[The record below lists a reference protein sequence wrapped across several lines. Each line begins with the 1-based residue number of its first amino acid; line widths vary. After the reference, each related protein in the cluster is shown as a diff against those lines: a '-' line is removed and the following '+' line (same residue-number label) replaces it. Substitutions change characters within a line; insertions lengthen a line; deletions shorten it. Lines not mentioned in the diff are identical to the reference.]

1 MAKYENIRALAKKQ
15 LQAVTESSDRW
26 KAFLRTAA
34 IAYNYSFPNQLL
46 IHEQSPTATAVADIA
61 YWNNNAGRW
70 VKRGAHGIAV
80 FDTRANSSRLRYLF
94 DISDT
99 IPRAEVPDALP
110 WVITDQNWRPV
121 WDKIVADNH
130 ADSIQSALL
139 MLSTSCVAQRSAMF
153 TTALGKAIDGSSLQW
168 AKPDEQ
174 RQLFLQLI
182 TQSCLYMAALRCGV
196 DTARLDLSALESV
209 NQFDTNR
216 IALCLGSACQQ
227 AARPLMQQIGSI
239 TREIDSVARAE
250 KVRYYGDKQ
259 EETNNTKE
267 VNNGVH
273 DGERLPNPGA
283 DAERAADA
291 GDRQVRQPAAEI
303 PAGER
308 ADGVRRD
315 DAGGN
320 AVPASGGDA
329 RPFTVEEIG
338 RENIHLRDESFPLVG
353 RAVSHEEFARLL
365 AANPKNAALST
376 PEVPSRQA
384 QPEEVAESIVGEIVE
399 EPSPFVAQVMADAER
414 LSAEDEPYHRE
425 PITYEAPY
433 LDNLP
438 TAPREKFAANIAAIQ
453 KLKEIEQRV
462 ANGGSPAFED
472 EQKILAQYTGWG
484 GLSDAFDPNKSAWSN
499 EYSQLKA
506 ALSESEY
513 EAARSSTLT
522 AFYTPATVIHP
533 IYRALERFGVKGGKI
548 LEPSMGTGAFLAH
561 GHFGSSDAK
570 FYGVELDSI
579 TGRISKQLYQKA
591 NIQVTGYE
599 NALLPDNYFD
609 CVIGNVP
616 FGNFQVNDPQYNR
629 LHFPIHDYFFAKSI
643 DKLRTGGIMAFIT
656 SSGTLDKKDD
666 RARKYI
672 AERCDLIGAVRL
684 PNNAFKGSGTKI
696 MTDVIFLQ
704 KRDTLRQQDEP
715 WLHLAEDANGITMN
729 RYFVEHPEMICGR
742 MEIVAGPYGPT
753 STCQP
758 IDPDA
763 VDRFGKPLL
772 ETQIDTAMQHL
783 TATLTKAEISVQEE
797 SGEDTKYIDAD
808 PFVRNFSY
816 TVKDDKIYYREGAVM
831 RECNP
836 NAASAERIRKLV
848 ELRDTT
854 RALID
859 AQLQDLS
866 DEEIHRLQAQLNRQY
881 DAFRSKH
888 GLINSRS
895 AELSFRDDSSYYL
908 LCSLENV
915 DEKGN
920 FISKSD
926 MFTKRTIRSAQ
937 IPDHA
942 DTASDALALSIGERA
957 KVDMPYMMHLTGKD
971 EATLAKELAGVI
983 FVEPFRKQED
993 GSPVYLM
1000 ADEYLSGNVREK
1012 LRIAH
1017 VAADQDPAFR
1027 INVEALE
1034 QVQPKDLTAGEITV
1048 RLGVTWI
1055 GSEIIKRFADELFQ
1069 STYREQKIA
1078 VRYNEYLNNWYISN
1092 KSQGNDNIRVTN
1104 TYGTKRI
1111 NGYHLL
1117 ENALN
1122 LRATKIYDT
1131 IYDENGKEQHKLNG
1145 PATEEA
1151 QAKQRMIED
1160 AFKDWIF
1167 KDRERR
1173 ESLVALYNEKFNC
1186 IRPREYDG
1194 SHIQFFGMNPE
1205 IALRPHQRNAI
1216 AHILYGHNTLLAHV
1230 VGAGKTYEMVAAA
1243 MEKKRLGLCS
1253 KTLVA
1258 VPNHLTGQ
1266 FASEALKLYP
1276 NANILVTTQ
1285 RDFEK
1290 SNRKRFCAKIAT
1302 GNYDIVVIG
1311 HSQFEK
1317 IPLSDARKAEFIRK
1331 QIDELEMQLESMD
1344 NSDSRLTVKQLESKK
1359 KQLKTKLSNL
1369 LDAPK
1374 RDDVVTFEELGADSL
1389 MVDEAHNFKNLM
1401 TVTKMHNIAGIST
1414 TESQKA
1420 SDLFMKCQ
1428 YLDEITGARGVTFAT
1443 GTPIS
1448 NSMTELY
1455 TMQRY
1460 LQQYTLERNGLAN
1473 FDSWAAT
1480 FGETVT
1486 AIELA
1491 PEGTGYR
1498 TKTRFA
1504 RFFNLPEL
1512 MAMFKEC
1519 ADIQTADM
1527 LKLPVPA
1534 LVGGKPTNIQL
1545 KPSEIQ
1551 KQMVAELGER
1561 ADKIRNKMVK
1571 PYEDNMLKITND
1583 GRKLALDQRLIDPDL
1598 PDDPDSKVNI
1608 CVGKIF
1614 EIWEHTMPQRSAQLV
1629 FCDLS
1634 TPKAGVFN
1642 VYDDMKA
1649 KLIERG
1655 IPETEIAFIH
1665 EANTDARKTELFGK
1679 VRSGAVRVL
1688 MGSTAKMGAGT
1699 NVQKRLIALHH
1710 LDVPWRPS
1718 DIEQRE
1724 GRILRQG
1731 NENKEVYVFRYVTE
1745 GTFDAYSWQ
1754 LIENKQKF
1762 IGQIMTSKSPARSC
1776 DDMDEAALSY
1786 AEVKA
1791 LAAGNPLI
1799 KEKMDLDVQL
1809 TRLKTLKAAHDSQRY
1824 ELENKIAIGFPAEI
1838 RKCKEQ
1844 IENATVDA
1852 ATVKEHSVVDADG
1865 KDVFCIQLEK
1875 EVYYE
1880 KEPAGKALL
1889 GLLGLALNSEKPV
1902 PIGYFKGMELQI
1914 QHLPFGNEYH
1924 ARLAGSGTYSTQL
1937 GADVLGNL
1945 TRLSN
1950 LANGIEPSIEKTRN
1964 MQIQLEQQ
1972 LASAE
1977 EEVKRPFPQATEL
1990 TEKSKRLAVLEGLL
2004 NINDKDIVTDTEPEQ
2019 QCQTD
2024 NRQRGQ
2030 EER

>member
-216 IALCLGSACQQ
+216 ITLCLGSACQQ

-291 GDRQVRQPAAEI
+291 GNRQVRQPAAEFS
-303 PAGER
+303 ARER

-315 DAGGN
+315 AAGGN
-320 AVPASGGDA
+320 AVPASGGDGQ
-329 RPFTVEEIG
+329 R
-338 RENIHLRDESFPLVG
+338 
-353 RAVSHEEFARLL
+353 
-365 AANPKNAALST
+365 ST
-376 PEVPSRQA
+376 PANRA
-384 QPEEVAESIVGEIVE
+384 DD
-399 EPSPFVAQVMADAER
+399 ADADA
-414 LSAEDEPYHRE
+414 AEHRPEPADR
-425 PITYEAPY
+425 P
-433 LDNLP
+433 D
-438 TAPREKFAANIAAIQ
+438 
-453 KLKEIEQRV
+453 
-462 ANGGSPAFED
+462 
-472 EQKILAQYTGWG
+472 
-484 GLSDAFDPNKSAWSN
+484 GL
-499 EYSQLKA
+499 
-506 ALSESEY
+506 
-513 EAARSSTLT
+513 
-522 AFYTPATVIHP
+522 
-533 IYRALERFGVKGGKI
+533 
-548 LEPSMGTGAFLAH
+548 
-561 GHFGSSDAK
+561 
-570 FYGVELDSI
+570 
-579 TGRISKQLYQKA
+579 
-591 NIQVTGYE
+591 
-599 NALLPDNYFD
+599 
-609 CVIGNVP
+609 
-616 FGNFQVNDPQYNR
+616 
-629 LHFPIHDYFFAKSI
+629 
-643 DKLRTGGIMAFIT
+643 
-656 SSGTLDKKDD
+656 
-666 RARKYI
+666 
-672 AERCDLIGAVRL
+672 
-684 PNNAFKGSGTKI
+684 
-696 MTDVIFLQ
+696 
-704 KRDTLRQQDEP
+704 
-715 WLHLAEDANGITMN
+715 
-729 RYFVEHPEMICGR
+729 
-742 MEIVAGPYGPT
+742 
-753 STCQP
+753 
-758 IDPDA
+758 DA
-763 VDRFGKPLL
+763 VDERL
-772 ETQIDTAMQHL
+772 
-783 TATLTKAEISVQEE
+783 
-797 SGEDTKYIDAD
+797 AD
-808 PFVRNFSY
+808 PSRG
-816 TVKDDKIYYREGAVM
+816 TGD
-831 RECNP
+831 
-836 NAASAERIRKLV
+836 AADLQPVTQEPQAES
-848 ELRDTT
+848 DTT
-854 RALID
+854 PSAFSVPISDLPP
-859 AQLQDLS
+859 LS
-866 DEEIHRLQAQLNRQY
+866 DELIL
-881 DAFRSKH
+881 
-888 GLINSRS
+888 GLLTKESSSRADNAAILEYFNEHPDLAERS
-895 AELSFRDDSSYYL
+895 AFCKHCYKQIYTYLFVDNNTVGFIRHDMYLELWEGNYL
-908 LCSLENV
+908 
-915 DEKGN
+915 
-920 FISKSD
+920 
-926 MFTKRTIRSAQ
+926 TKTAQ
-937 IPDHA
+937 VNLTWDAVAAKIA
-942 DTASDALALSIGERA
+942 DLIEQGRLMVPIKAA
-957 KVDMPYMMHLTGKD
+957 
-971 EATLAKELAGVI
+971 
-983 FVEPFRKQED
+983 
-993 GSPVYLM
+993 PVQQMEQLM

-1055 GSEIIKRFADELFQ
+1055 GSEIIKQFADELFQ

-1460 LQQYTLERNGLAN
+1460 LQQYTLECNGLAN

-1545 KPSEIQ
+1545 KPSETQ

-1608 CVGKIF
+1608 CVDKIF
-1614 EIWEHTMPQRSAQLV
+1614 EIWEQTMPQRSAQLV

-1699 NVQKRLIALHH
+1699 NVQQRLVALHH

-1776 DDMDEAALSY
+1776 NDMDEAALSY

-1875 EVYYE
+1875 KVYYE

-2004 NINDKDIVTDTEPEQ
+2004 NMNDKDIVTDTEPEQ
-2019 QCQTD
+2019 QCQID

>member
-1 MAKYENIRALAKKQ
+1 MAKYENIRTLAKKQ

-99 IPRAEVPDALP
+99 IPRAEIPEALP

-239 TREIDSVARAE
+239 TREIDSVARDE

-291 GDRQVRQPAAEI
+291 GNRQVRQPAAEFS
-303 PAGER
+303 ARER

-315 DAGGN
+315 AAGGN
-320 AVPASGGDA
+320 AVPASGGDGQ
-329 RPFTVEEIG
+329 R
-338 RENIHLRDESFPLVG
+338 
-353 RAVSHEEFARLL
+353 
-365 AANPKNAALST
+365 ST
-376 PEVPSRQA
+376 PANRA
-384 QPEEVAESIVGEIVE
+384 DD
-399 EPSPFVAQVMADAER
+399 ADADA
-414 LSAEDEPYHRE
+414 AEHRPEPADR
-425 PITYEAPY
+425 P
-433 LDNLP
+433 D
-438 TAPREKFAANIAAIQ
+438 
-453 KLKEIEQRV
+453 
-462 ANGGSPAFED
+462 
-472 EQKILAQYTGWG
+472 
-484 GLSDAFDPNKSAWSN
+484 GL
-499 EYSQLKA
+499 
-506 ALSESEY
+506 
-513 EAARSSTLT
+513 
-522 AFYTPATVIHP
+522 
-533 IYRALERFGVKGGKI
+533 
-548 LEPSMGTGAFLAH
+548 
-561 GHFGSSDAK
+561 
-570 FYGVELDSI
+570 
-579 TGRISKQLYQKA
+579 
-591 NIQVTGYE
+591 
-599 NALLPDNYFD
+599 
-609 CVIGNVP
+609 
-616 FGNFQVNDPQYNR
+616 
-629 LHFPIHDYFFAKSI
+629 
-643 DKLRTGGIMAFIT
+643 
-656 SSGTLDKKDD
+656 
-666 RARKYI
+666 
-672 AERCDLIGAVRL
+672 
-684 PNNAFKGSGTKI
+684 
-696 MTDVIFLQ
+696 
-704 KRDTLRQQDEP
+704 
-715 WLHLAEDANGITMN
+715 
-729 RYFVEHPEMICGR
+729 
-742 MEIVAGPYGPT
+742 
-753 STCQP
+753 
-758 IDPDA
+758 DA
-763 VDRFGKPLL
+763 VDERL
-772 ETQIDTAMQHL
+772 
-783 TATLTKAEISVQEE
+783 AEPSRGTGDAADLQPVIQEPQAE
-797 SGEDTKYIDAD
+797 S
-808 PFVRNFSY
+808 
-816 TVKDDKIYYREGAVM
+816 
-831 RECNP
+831 
-836 NAASAERIRKLV
+836 
-848 ELRDTT
+848 DTT
-854 RALID
+854 PSAFSVPISDLPP
-859 AQLQDLS
+859 LS
-866 DEEIHRLQAQLNRQY
+866 DELIL
-881 DAFRSKH
+881 
-888 GLINSRS
+888 GL
-895 AELSFRDDSSYYL
+895 
-908 LCSLENV
+908 
-915 DEKGN
+915 
-920 FISKSD
+920 
-926 MFTKRTIRSAQ
+926 
-937 IPDHA
+937 
-942 DTASDALALSIGERA
+942 
-957 KVDMPYMMHLTGKD
+957 
-971 EATLAKELAGVI
+971 LAKESSSRADNAAILEYFNEHPDLAERSAFCKHCYKQI
-983 FVEPFRKQED
+983 YTYLFVDDHTVGFIRHD
-993 GSPVYLM
+993 MYL
-1000 ADEYLSGNVREK
+1000 
-1012 LRIAH
+1012 
-1017 VAADQDPAFR
+1017 
-1027 INVEALE
+1027 
-1034 QVQPKDLTAGEITV
+1034 
-1048 RLGVTWI
+1048 
-1055 GSEIIKRFADELFQ
+1055 EL
-1069 STYREQKIA
+1069 
-1078 VRYNEYLNNWYISN
+1078 
-1092 KSQGNDNIRVTN
+1092 
-1104 TYGTKRI
+1104 
-1111 NGYHLL
+1111 LL

-1173 ESLVALYNEKFNC
+1173 EILVALYNEKFNC

-1614 EIWEHTMPQRSAQLV
+1614 EIWEQTMLQRSAQLV

-1634 TPKAGVFN
+1634 TPKADVFN

-1875 EVYYE
+1875 KVYYE

-2004 NINDKDIVTDTEPEQ
+2004 NMNDKDIVTDTEPEQ

>member
-99 IPRAEVPDALP
+99 IPREEIPEALP

-174 RQLFLQLI
+174 RQLFIQLI

-283 DAERAADA
+283 DVERAADA
-291 GDRQVRQPAAEI
+291 GNREVRQPAAEI

-308 ADGVRRD
+308 PDDVRRD

-320 AVPASGGDA
+320 AVPASGGDGQRSTSA
-329 RPFTVEEIG
+329 NRTDDADADAAEHRPEPADRPDGLDAVDERLAGPSRGTGDAADLQPVIQEPQAESDTTPSAFSVPISDLPPLSDELILGLLAKESSSRADNAAILEYFNEHPDLAERSAFCKHCYKQIYTYLFVDDHTVGFIRHDMYLELWEGNYLTKTAQINLTWDAVAAKIADLIGQGRLIVPIKAAPVPQQMEQLTLTPEDSEVAGLPSHEQQAKSIDLAAEVKKWNKPIIDASGKYITEQDITDALCKGGGFEDSKFRIQQYLSAQVLPIEEDQARWLKKEYGIGGGTWIFRDGGHGFLDHMGKNLEITRRTEDGEYRRVLKWKEVAQRLRLLVYNDRYLTDAEKATYQAWAAEQQAARAANDAALDHAKHAITDFCENEGLNEPNFSDLTRVEFAYSTTEDDEHEIQVYADLLRNEIRYEVDGNIVHIDYFQDNHELAAQGIENSAFSDFINTAEAEFEKHHPTTRKVEKSPVTIGSTVYLEDDRPFTVEEIG

-365 AANPKNAALST
+365 AANPKNAALSA
-376 PEVPSRQA
+376 PEVPSRQE
-384 QPEEVAESIVGEIVE
+384 QPEETAEPIVGEVIE
-399 EPSPFVAQVMADAER
+399 EPNPFVAQVMADAER

-472 EQKILAQYTGWG
+472 EQRILAQYTGWG

-513 EAARSSTLT
+513 
-522 AFYTPATVIHP
+522 
-533 IYRALERFGVKGGKI
+533 
-548 LEPSMGTGAFLAH
+548 
-561 GHFGSSDAK
+561 
-570 FYGVELDSI
+570 
-579 TGRISKQLYQKA
+579 
-591 NIQVTGYE
+591 
-599 NALLPDNYFD
+599 
-609 CVIGNVP
+609 
-616 FGNFQVNDPQYNR
+616 
-629 LHFPIHDYFFAKSI
+629 
-643 DKLRTGGIMAFIT
+643 
-656 SSGTLDKKDD
+656 
-666 RARKYI
+666 
-672 AERCDLIGAVRL
+672 
-684 PNNAFKGSGTKI
+684 
-696 MTDVIFLQ
+696 
-704 KRDTLRQQDEP
+704 
-715 WLHLAEDANGITMN
+715 
-729 RYFVEHPEMICGR
+729 
-742 MEIVAGPYGPT
+742 
-753 STCQP
+753 
-758 IDPDA
+758 
-763 VDRFGKPLL
+763 
-772 ETQIDTAMQHL
+772 
-783 TATLTKAEISVQEE
+783 
-797 SGEDTKYIDAD
+797 AD

-859 AQLQDLS
+859 AQLQDLP
-866 DEEIHRLQAQLNRQY
+866 DEEIRRLQAQLNRQY
-881 DAFRSKH
+881 DAFRGKH

-1012 LRIAH
+1012 LRVAH

-1055 GSEIIKRFADELFQ
+1055 GPEIIKQFADELFQ

-1131 IYDENGKEQHKLNG
+1131 VYDENGKEQHKLNG

-1545 KPSEIQ
+1545 KPSE
-1551 KQMVAELGER
+1551 M
-1561 ADKIRNKMVK
+1561 
-1571 PYEDNMLKITND
+1571 
-1583 GRKLALDQRLIDPDL
+1583 
-1598 PDDPDSKVNI
+1598 
-1608 CVGKIF
+1608 F
-1614 EIWEHTMPQRSAQLV
+1614 
-1629 FCDLS
+1629 
-1634 TPKAGVFN
+1634 
-1642 VYDDMKA
+1642 
-1649 KLIERG
+1649 
-1655 IPETEIAFIH
+1655 
-1665 EANTDARKTELFGK
+1665 
-1679 VRSGAVRVL
+1679 
-1688 MGSTAKMGAGT
+1688 
-1699 NVQKRLIALHH
+1699 
-1710 LDVPWRPS
+1710 
-1718 DIEQRE
+1718 
-1724 GRILRQG
+1724 
-1731 NENKEVYVFRYVTE
+1731 
-1745 GTFDAYSWQ
+1745 
-1754 LIENKQKF
+1754 
-1762 IGQIMTSKSPARSC
+1762 
-1776 DDMDEAALSY
+1776 
-1786 AEVKA
+1786 
-1791 LAAGNPLI
+1791 
-1799 KEKMDLDVQL
+1799 
-1809 TRLKTLKAAHDSQRY
+1809 
-1824 ELENKIAIGFPAEI
+1824 
-1838 RKCKEQ
+1838 
-1844 IENATVDA
+1844 
-1852 ATVKEHSVVDADG
+1852 SV
-1865 KDVFCIQLEK
+1865 
-1875 EVYYE
+1875 
-1880 KEPAGKALL
+1880 
-1889 GLLGLALNSEKPV
+1889 
-1902 PIGYFKGMELQI
+1902 M
-1914 QHLPFGNEYH
+1914 
-1924 ARLAGSGTYSTQL
+1924 
-1937 GADVLGNL
+1937 
-1945 TRLSN
+1945 
-1950 LANGIEPSIEKTRN
+1950 
-1964 MQIQLEQQ
+1964 
-1972 LASAE
+1972 
-1977 EEVKRPFPQATEL
+1977 
-1990 TEKSKRLAVLEGLL
+1990 
-2004 NINDKDIVTDTEPEQ
+2004 
-2019 QCQTD
+2019 
-2024 NRQRGQ
+2024 
-2030 EER
+2030 